1 MTARDTASEGS
12 ALRFV
17 AAVSV
22 AAVALCGVGALVTL
36 LGNGPDRSTAAVAAV
51 VLGSVFGLGLY
62 ATRKARRTETPY
74 WRS

>member
-1 MTARDTASEGS
+1 MTARDTAPGS
-12 ALRFV
+12 GLRVV

-22 AAVALCGVGALVTL
+22 ATVALCGVGALVTL
-36 LGNGPDRSTAAVAAV
+36 LGSGLDRPTAAVAAV
-51 VLGSVFGLGLY
+51 VLGSVVGLGLY